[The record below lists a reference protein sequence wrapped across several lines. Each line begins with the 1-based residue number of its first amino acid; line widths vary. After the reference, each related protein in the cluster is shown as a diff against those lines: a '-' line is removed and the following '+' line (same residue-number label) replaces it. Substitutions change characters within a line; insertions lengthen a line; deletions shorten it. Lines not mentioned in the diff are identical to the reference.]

1 MNSNKIVLIS
11 IFVVVVYA
19 IMISLSDTRTLYSRF
34 VDVDKQYVLI
44 GFGFFS
50 LGYFVRSF
58 RFVAMLRYMEIKIP
72 IFKNMIIYF
81 TGYAFSLTP
90 GKVGEAVRSKYL
102 KDDFQVS
109 IVKSIPTVLA
119 ERYYDVVA
127 VLSIIFVTIGLTE
140 TKSLLT
146 YLCAT
151 LLVLV
156 YIAVRKDI
164 ATKILSPL
172 NRIKRLEKIQHK
184 ILESVDTIEKLLQPK
199 IFLQCTVLTLISWIV
214 EAIGAYFVFR
224 SFHLDIGI
232 LKGVLTYVSTS
243 LAGAATML
251 PGGVGGTEASLLGF
265 LSIQGFSYNDSLG
278 AVLLIRFFALWYVII
293 IGIVFTYIYKLNQKR
308 PVRNG

>member
-1 MNSNKIVLIS
+1 MNSNKIILIS
-11 IFVVVVYA
+11 IFVVVVYVM
-19 IMISLSDTRTLYSRF
+19 IISLSDTRTLYSRF
-34 VDVDKQYVLI
+34 VDVDQKYVLI

-58 RFVAMLRYMEIKIP
+58 RFVFMLRYMGIKIP
-72 IFKNMIIYF
+72 IFKNIIIYF

-102 KDDFQVS
+102 KDEFQVS
-109 IVKSIPTVLA
+109 VVKSIPTVLA

-146 YLCAT
+146 YLCAV
-151 LLVLV
+151 LLILV
-156 YIAVRKDI
+156 YIAVKKNI
-164 ATKILSPL
+164 TTKILSLL
-172 NRIKRLEKIQHK
+172 NRIKKLEWIQHK
-184 ILESVDTIEKLLQPK
+184 IIESVDTIEKLLQPK
-199 IFLQCTVLTLISWIV
+199 IFLQCSILTLVSWSV
-214 EAIGAYFVFR
+214 EAIGAYFVFK
-224 SFHLDIGI
+224 SFHLNIGM

-293 IGIVFTYIYKLNQKR
+293 IGIVFTCIYKLNLRKS
-308 PVRNG
+308 VRHG